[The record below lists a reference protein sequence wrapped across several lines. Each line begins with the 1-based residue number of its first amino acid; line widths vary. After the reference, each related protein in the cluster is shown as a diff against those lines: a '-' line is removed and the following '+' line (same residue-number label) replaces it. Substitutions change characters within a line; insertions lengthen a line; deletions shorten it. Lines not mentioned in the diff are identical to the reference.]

1 MNESGLG
8 GGMLCFDA
16 AMAAMVSYNWI
27 YLSRLILMKLHTHL
41 IFLVSFH
48 EKMRPISSLQDHGNA
63 VALHIVVV
71 VVMKF

>member
-8 GGMLCFDA
+8 GGMLCFDSA
-16 AMAAMVSYNWI
+16 IVNYNWI
-27 YLSRLILMKLHTHL
+27 YLSRLILMKQHTHL

-71 VVMKF
+71 VMKF

>member
-1 MNESGLG
+1 MNESVLG

-16 AMAAMVSYNWI
+16 AIVNYNWI
-27 YLSRLILMKLHTHL
+27 YLSRLILMKQHTHL

-71 VVMKF
+71 VMKF